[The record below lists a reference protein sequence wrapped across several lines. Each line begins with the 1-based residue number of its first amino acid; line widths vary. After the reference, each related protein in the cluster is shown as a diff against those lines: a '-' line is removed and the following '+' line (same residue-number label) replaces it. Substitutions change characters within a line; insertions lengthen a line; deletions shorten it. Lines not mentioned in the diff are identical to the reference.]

1 MSDKEE
7 RARIANISFIEG
19 WKVSG
24 LKLVALLKLH
34 LMMHDYL
41 LIFRAANLLSDDSNY
56 LLLKDYATGFVYG
69 DKKRL
74 MIVSQRFNG
83 L

>member
-1 MSDKEE
+1 
-7 RARIANISFIEG
+7 
-19 WKVSG
+19 
-24 LKLVALLKLH
+24 
-34 LMMHDYL
+34 MHDYL

-56 LLLKDYATGFVYG
+56 LLLKDYATGLVYG

>member
-1 MSDKEE
+1 
-7 RARIANISFIEG
+7 
-19 WKVSG
+19 
-24 LKLVALLKLH
+24 
-34 LMMHDYL
+34 MHDYL

-69 DKKRL
+69 DKKRHL